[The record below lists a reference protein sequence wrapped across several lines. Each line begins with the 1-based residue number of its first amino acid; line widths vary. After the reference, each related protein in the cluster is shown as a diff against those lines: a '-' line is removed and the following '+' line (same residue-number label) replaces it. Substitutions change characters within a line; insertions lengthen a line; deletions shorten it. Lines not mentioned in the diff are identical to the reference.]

1 MWRRIRLRSLGPK
14 CFDRPVW
21 PSVWPFPAEEIRLS
35 RLFELQDTVAQARAE
50 LASEADAGDVLGA
63 ACATL
68 SMADRCESLHME
80 LSGTRI
86 REKSGGRGPGNK
98 AVRTFTAGHFF
109 LQEWLHFGHG
119 QRLLSALFPAQ
130 T

>member
-50 LASEADAGDVLGA
+50 LASADAGDVLGA

-80 LSGTRI
+80 LGTRL
-86 REKSGGRGPGNK
+86 RESGGRGPGSK
-98 AVRTFTAGHFF
+98 AVTSTAHFF
-109 LQEWLHFGHG
+109 FSGSTSRAETSQCSLHD
-119 QRLLSALFPAQ
+119 
-130 T
+130 